1 MIRLRSTSSGVTVV
15 VPEEKAARLGPEWKP
30 VEAPTPAPRKRNT
43 K

>member
-30 VEAPTPAPRKRNT
+30 AAAPAPAKPKRSN